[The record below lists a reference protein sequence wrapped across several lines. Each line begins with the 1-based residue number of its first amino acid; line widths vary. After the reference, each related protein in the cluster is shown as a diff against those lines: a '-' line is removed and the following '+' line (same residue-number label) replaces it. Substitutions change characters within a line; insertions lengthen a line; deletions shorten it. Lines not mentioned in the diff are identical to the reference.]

1 MVFILSGRNK
11 STGKGGKLPPRDND
25 IIDTDLLSFLF
36 EQRVQSLCKI
46 LVCKNSFDKAVIRL
60 LVCF

>member
-11 STGKGGKLPPRDND
+11 PTGKGGKLPPRDND
-25 IIDTDLLSFLF
+25 IINTDLLSFLF